1 VFFSGVGGDLVDDVQ
16 VTAFGGTTSECRV
29 DEWSPSGGGQ
39 SIDVECYDTN
49 GGPSR
54 RLLHD
59 PVHALNCSELGASF
73 RFGGRST

>member
-39 SIDVECYDTN
+39 SIDVESYDTN
-49 GGPSR
+49 GA
-54 RLLHD
+54 LHD
-59 PVHALNCSELGASF
+59 DYYTIQF
-73 RFGGRST
+73 MR